1 MSVWALGQ
9 ESEQGTHEQ
18 KEVTDMAGRGRGGY
32 VRSWSSVLLSLPQF
46 TKMLSKVAGLSPDP
60 FPQT

>member
-18 KEVTDMAGRGRGGY
+18 KEVTDMGACEIM
-32 VRSWSSVLLSLPQF
+32 VKCLAFFVPQF
-46 TKMLSKVAGLSPDP
+46 TQMLRKVAGLSPDP

>member
-18 KEVTDMAGRGRGGY
+18 KEVTDMGGH
-32 VRSWSSVLLSLPQF
+32 VRSWSSVLLSLY
-46 TKMLSKVAGLSPDP
+46 LSLPRC
-60 FPQT
+60 

>member
-18 KEVTDMAGRGRGGY
+18 KEVTDMAEGH
-32 VRSWSSVLLSLPQF
+32 VRSWSNVLLSLPQF
-46 TKMLSKVAGLSPDP
+46 TQMLRKVAGLSPDP

>member
-1 MSVWALGQ
+1 MSIWALGQ

-18 KEVTDMAGRGRGGY
+18 KKVTDMGGACEIM
-32 VRSWSSVLLSLPQF
+32 VKCLAFSVPQF
-46 TKMLSKVAGLSPDP
+46 TQMLSKVAGLSPDP